1 MFADMCIFSV
11 FVWGGGV
18 WWGGGFPVP
27 VPVPVVALSHP
38 IVQCARMFP
47 EGEQT
52 EARMRTKSSLV
63 PCLSGAL

>member
-1 MFADMCIFSV
+1 MV
-11 FVWGGGV
+11 GGGE
-18 WWGGGFPVP
+18 GGFPVP